1 LKIFNSINEF
11 NLAKEC
17 LPNLTFVPTMGNLHA
32 GHISLI
38 DIGKK
43 TGNSVISTI
52 YVNKLQFNNSD
63 DFKNYPKTLD
73 NDIKLLKEHGCDYLL
88 IPDNSILENIENIKA
103 PAKSQKLCG
112 ANRPGHFDGVLTI
125 LKRMF
130 DIVEPEIVVFG
141 MKDFQQFVLVKDFIK
156 KRAKEGIKK
165 KEFRDPNAPYV
176 PKGNSSSAI
185 LENFLVDRI
194 DPNNSIHV
202 EFLTKAILGQH
213 PSSSGINIE
222 TEWRNMVEII
232 YATWIEPPSNQIVY
246 LKPLTTKARLEI
258 NSLPSNEERRLY
270 FINLLINLYNG
281 ILKRSTPDEARSK
294 VTMLLWALNLTIQ
307 E

>member
-1 LKIFNSINEF
+1 MSNYCEYKVGARITCKKTND
-11 NLAKEC
+11 
-17 LPNLTFVPTMGNLHA
+17 PNLNSDKCE
-32 GHISLI
+32 IN
-38 DIGKK
+38 KK
-43 TGNSVISTI
+43 TRRCIVK
-52 YVNKLQFNNSD
+52 KL
-63 DFKNYPKTLD
+63 KKTKKLPKKQT
-73 NDIKLLKEHGCDYLL
+73 KLLSDLNCSNEEDPITFSHFKDDS
-88 IPDNSILENIENIKA
+88 ISPDNILQLPYKDGKSLCFETETIWTMFANHVNHEYAVFLKVSNNDFTNIA
-103 PAKSQKLCG
+103 PIDMSVWGIQKNL
-112 ANRPGHFDGVLTI
+112 LTI
-125 LKRMF
+125 
-130 DIVEPEIVVFG
+130 DS
-141 MKDFQQFVLVKDFIK
+141 VKDFIK

>member
-1 LKIFNSINEF
+1 MKIFNSINEF
-11 NLAKEC
+11 NLAKES

-156 KRAKEGIKK
+156 NNDLNIQIIGGQIIREANGLALSSRNNLLSKENREKASILYKVLK
-165 KEFRDPNAPYV
+165 DIETNKASI
-176 PKGNSSSAI
+176 SSDLLKSKI
-185 LENFLVDRI
+185 NYLNTHGFKVDYLSSCEEESFEECFNIFNKNLLVAVAATI
-194 DPNNSIHV
+194 DNVRLIDNIV
-202 EFLTKAILGQH
+202 LTKL
-213 PSSSGINIE
+213 
-222 TEWRNMVEII
+222 
-232 YATWIEPPSNQIVY
+232 
-246 LKPLTTKARLEI
+246 
-258 NSLPSNEERRLY
+258 
-270 FINLLINLYNG
+270 
-281 ILKRSTPDEARSK
+281 
-294 VTMLLWALNLTIQ
+294 
-307 E
+307 